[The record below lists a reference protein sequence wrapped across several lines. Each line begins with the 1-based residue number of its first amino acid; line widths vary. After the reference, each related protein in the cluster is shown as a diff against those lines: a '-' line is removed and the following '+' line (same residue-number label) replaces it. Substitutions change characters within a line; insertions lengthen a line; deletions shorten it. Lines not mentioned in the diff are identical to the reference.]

1 MERIA
6 TYRESEAGFTLFELL
21 IVLAISSLVVAAL
34 MTLAFGPR
42 PAIEVRAAQSTL
54 IATLRDARAQAIS
67 LNRPV
72 NVNLNVNARQIGI
85 EGSAPIS
92 LGSDDLAV
100 EFTTAR
106 KLTVGEGEGALIFFP
121 DGSSTGGRVTLNRG
135 GASASLDIDWLTG
148 RVHQIEAEAADG
160 AR

>member
-1 MERIA
+1 MEKIA

-21 IVLAISSLVVAAL
+21 IVLAISSLVVTAL

-54 IATLRDARAQAIS
+54 IATLRDARAQAINQ
-67 LNRPV
+67 NRPV
-72 NVNLNVNARQIGI
+72 NVSLDVNARQIGI
-85 EGSAPIS
+85 AGSEPIS

-106 KLTVGEGEGALIFFP
+106 QLTTGEGTGGLIFFP
-121 DGSSTGGRVTLNRG
+121 DGSATGGRVTLYRD

-148 RVHQIEAEAADG
+148 RVHQINAGAGDG